1 MPRSLPPHSSRVGA
15 ASDGGDNARVQ
26 NDHVKPRAPGTILP
40 PHAPLPRYYSNEE
53 EHERFVRHMF
63 DATALDYERV
73 ERMLAW
79 GTGSWY
85 RRQAL
90 QRAGLAKGMRVV
102 DVGTGTGLLAREALQ
117 LCGAEGSLIGVD
129 PSPAMMAQAQ
139 LPTAALLEGR
149 AEALPCASGEA
160 DFVCMG
166 YALRHLSDLDQ
177 ALSEFH
183 RVLRPGGR
191 LLMLEITRP
200 RGAIARW
207 ALKGYMRRVVP
218 AAARLLTHSADT
230 ATLWRYY
237 WDTIEACISPNE
249 VLDAMRRAGFSDVKR
264 HMELGIFCEY
274 TSSRPKAA

>member
-1 MPRSLPPHSSRVGA
+1 M
-15 ASDGGDNARVQ
+15 
-26 NDHVKPRAPGTILP
+26 KGTVLP

-63 DATALDYERV
+63 DSTAVDYERV

-90 QRAGLAKGMRVV
+90 QRAGLQAGMRVV
-102 DVGTGTGLLAREALQ
+102 DVGTGTGLLAREALE
-117 LCGAEGSLIGVD
+117 LCGPEGSLIGVD

-139 LPTAALLEGR
+139 LPTAALLQGR
-149 AEALPCASGEA
+149 AEALPCASASA
-160 DFVCMG
+160 DFLCMG

-177 ALSEFH
+177 ALAEFR

-191 LLMLEITRP
+191 LLILEISRP
-200 RGAIARW
+200 ESRLGNAL
-207 ALKGYMRRVVP
+207 LKGYMRAVVP
-218 AAARLLTHSADT
+218 AAARLITRSADT

-237 WDTIEACISPNE
+237 WDTIEACIAPAE
-249 VLDAMRRAGFSDVKR
+249 VLEAMRRAGFGDVKR
-264 HMELGIFCEY
+264 HVELGIFCEY
-274 TSSRPKAA
+274 TAVKPASA